1 MIFTRV
7 EMKSLQSK
15 RRGATVVEFSLT
27 LIVLVTILMGLFEFS
42 RVSMLRHAVETAAYE
57 GAREAIPPGA
67 SVEDAVVAANQFL
80 QSMGIQFGTVT
91 VSPNPID
98 ETTTQVNVEVTIPIA
113 QNSWLVPRYVQS
125 GITGSI
131 SLMTE
136 RSPIVL
142 ANQLPVL
149 PPPPPPPPPPY
160 DPGPPTADPG
170 EEEPPGTPP
179 GGSNTDG
186 STGGSSGESGDEPEE
201 TPPPPPPPPPPPSP
215 PPPLPPPPP
224 PPIL

>member
-1 MIFTRV
+1 MFPEKEIKR
-7 EMKSLQSK
+7 LHSK
-15 RRGATVVEFSLT
+15 RRGATAVEFSLT
-27 LIVLVTILMGLFEFS
+27 MVVVVTILMGLFEFS

-67 SVEDAVVAANQFL
+67 NVEDAVAAANQSL

-91 VSPNPID
+91 VSPNPIE
-98 ETTTQVNVEVTIPIA
+98 ETTTQVNVEVTIPLA

-149 PPPPPPPPPPY
+149 PPPPPPPPPPS
-160 DPGPPTADPG
+160 DPDPPAADP
-170 EEEPPGTPP
+170 EEEDPPGTVP

-186 STGGSSGESGDEPEE
+186 STGGGSGDSEDDLEE
-201 TPPPPPPPPPPPSP
+201 TPPPSPPPPPPPPPPSTP
-215 PPPLPPPPP
+215 PPPML
-224 PPIL
+224 